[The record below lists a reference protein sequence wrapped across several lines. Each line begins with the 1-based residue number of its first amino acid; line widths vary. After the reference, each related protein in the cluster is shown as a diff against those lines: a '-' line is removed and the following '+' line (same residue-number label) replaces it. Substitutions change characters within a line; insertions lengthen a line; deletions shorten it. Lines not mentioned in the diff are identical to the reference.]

1 VKKRAKNS
9 KAPAKIRK
17 ILVID
22 VGGTHVKAL
31 LTGKREPRK
40 LPSGPHLTA
49 KEMVAI
55 VCEATA
61 DWDYDAVTVGFPGP
75 VSQNRPTKEPVNL
88 GTGWVGFDFA
98 KAFGKPVKVINDAA
112 MQAVGSYEGGRMLF
126 LGLGTGLGT
135 ALVIDG
141 HVIPLEIAH
150 LPYHKGKEYE
160 EYVGEAGMKKLGK
173 KKWKKHVEEVVRL
186 FLAALNADYAV
197 IGGGNVRFFDK
208 LPPNCKR
215 GSNRFAFRGGFRLWQ
230 DSAFR
235 T

>member
-1 VKKRAKNS
+1 VKKRARGT

-22 VGGTHVKAL
+22 VGGTHVKVL
-31 LTGKREPRK
+31 LSGKREPRK

-49 KEMVAI
+49 TEMVAI
-55 VCEATA
+55 VREATT

-75 VSQNRPTKEPVNL
+75 VLKNRPTKEPVNL
-88 GTGWVGFDFA
+88 GDGWVGFDFA

-112 MQAVGSYEGGRMLF
+112 MQAVGSYDGGRMLF

-150 LPYHKGKEYE
+150 LPYHKDKEYE
-160 EYVGEAGMKKLGK
+160 EYVGEAGLKKLGK
-173 KKWKKHVEEVVRL
+173 KKWKKHVETVVRL

-230 DSAFR
+230 DNALR
-235 T
+235 I